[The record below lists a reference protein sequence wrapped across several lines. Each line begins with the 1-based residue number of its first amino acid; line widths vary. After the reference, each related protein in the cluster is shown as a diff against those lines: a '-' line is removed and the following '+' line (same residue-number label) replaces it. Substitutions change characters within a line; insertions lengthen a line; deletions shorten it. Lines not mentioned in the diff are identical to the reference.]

1 MVPWLPFASFQI
13 AFSERQRAKEA
24 SQKARSVSAESRVS
38 PSFQTPP
45 LVCAGMEC
53 GDNRAGVTGDENL
66 QKSTWVIYRLS
77 LHFLDFQ
84 PGGIVSLIAFHFLGL
99 SLGGAE

>member
-1 MVPWLPFASFQI
+1 
-13 AFSERQRAKEA
+13 
-24 SQKARSVSAESRVS
+24 
-38 PSFQTPP
+38 
-45 LVCAGMEC
+45 MEC